1 MSPGQVPATSLDD
14 TCINTLRFL
23 AVDAVE
29 RARSG
34 HPGMPLGAAPMAYVL
49 WDRFLRH
56 NPRNPGWC
64 DRDRFL
70 LSAGHGCALLYAL
83 LHLTGYDLPLAE
95 IQRFRQWGSKTP
107 GHPERG
113 LVPGVE
119 ATTGPLGQGFAMGV
133 GMAIAERWLAARFN
147 RPGLPVVD
155 HRIYAIVSDGDLM
168 EGISS
173 EAASLAGTLG
183 LGKLIYL
190 YDSNGFTIEGS
201 TGLAFKEDVAAR
213 FAAYGWDVRRVDDGN
228 DLAAIEE
235 AVTAAR
241 EDVDR
246 PSLVIVRTHIG
257 YGSPK
262 QDSAEAHG
270 EPLGPEAVAAA
281 KRALGWPQE
290 PAFLVPDEARAHM
303 GRAVERGAALELRW
317 QNTCDAYR
325 RAEPDLAMELDQMIK
340 GVLPEG
346 WERAVPKFAAGDGE
360 MATRDSSGRIMN
372 SLAGAIKN
380 LVGGSAD
387 LGTSTK
393 TMLKTQP
400 DLSFERADGRNLH
413 YGVREHAMGAI
424 TNGMAIHGG
433 LVPYA
438 STFLIF
444 SDYMRPALRFA
455 AMMQAPAIFVFSHD
469 SVALGEDGPTHQ
481 PVEHLMSLRAMPG
494 LTVIRPAD
502 AEETAAAWRA
512 VLERRKPAALILTR
526 QRVPLIVREGL
537 SALEGVGR
545 GAYVLS
551 EDLGGDLGK
560 SPGSRPDPD
569 IVLIATGSEVHLA
582 LDAGRELARRGKRV
596 RVVSMPSW
604 EIFEEQP
611 EEYKSVILPAACPK
625 LAIEAGATLGWHKYV
640 GERGA
645 VIGIDR
651 FGASGPGPTV
661 YENMGL
667 TRQRVLQEAG
677 RLLADG
683 T

>member
-1 MSPGQVPATSLDD
+1 
-14 TCINTLRFL
+14 
-23 AVDAVE
+23 
-29 RARSG
+29 
-34 HPGMPLGAAPMAYVL
+34 
-49 WDRFLRH
+49 
-56 NPRNPGWC
+56 
-64 DRDRFL
+64 
-70 LSAGHGCALLYAL
+70 
-83 LHLTGYDLPLAE
+83 
-95 IQRFRQWGSKTP
+95 
-107 GHPERG
+107 
-113 LVPGVE
+113 
-119 ATTGPLGQGFAMGV
+119 
-133 GMAIAERWLAARFN
+133 
-147 RPGLPVVD
+147 
-155 HRIYAIVSDGDLM
+155 
-168 EGISS
+168 
-173 EAASLAGTLG
+173 
-183 LGKLIYL
+183 
-190 YDSNGFTIEGS
+190 
-201 TGLAFKEDVAAR
+201 
-213 FAAYGWDVRRVDDGN
+213 
-228 DLAAIEE
+228 
-235 AVTAAR
+235 
-241 EDVDR
+241 
-246 PSLVIVRTHIG
+246 
-257 YGSPK
+257 
-262 QDSAEAHG
+262 
-270 EPLGPEAVAAA
+270 
-281 KRALGWPQE
+281 
-290 PAFLVPDEARAHM
+290 
-303 GRAVERGAALELRW
+303 
-317 QNTCDAYR
+317 
-325 RAEPDLAMELDQMIK
+325 
-340 GVLPEG
+340 
-346 WERAVPKFAAGDGE
+346 
-360 MATRDSSGRIMN
+360 
-372 SLAGAIKN
+372 
-380 LVGGSAD
+380 
-387 LGTSTK
+387 
-393 TMLKTQP
+393 
-400 DLSFERADGRNLH
+400 
-413 YGVREHAMGAI
+413 
-424 TNGMAIHGG
+424 MAIHGG
-433 LVPYA
+433 LVLYA